1 MGRGNAGVGGT
12 GVSNAG
18 VAGGSVAVPDAG
30 RRVGVFGWG
39 IVAPRSADVDEFA
52 ANLEA
57 GGSWFGPFDGFGPSN
72 FLVGRPKFD
81 FSRYKAWIDQRHAP
95 NRYPRLV
102 DKMDPNTLYAVG
114 AFLQAL
120 GQNEGM
126 EEELTA
132 LGTAAHVYVGTG
144 LGALSTIY
152 DESIAHHRTQRRW
165 NRFWAQPER
174 NAALAAYRR
183 TGEVPA
189 GGGRDAAAG
198 DAEPP
203 PPAPESVADPEER
216 EEAQEA
222 WDAYWAWRS
231 DQLAEY
237 LEEHH
242 EIEGL
247 AVQGDVETGK
257 RALLREK
264 QRRHARLLE
273 KHRAPAPPWGAV
285 SANLLW
291 NIQNTPAAQISIL
304 GRITG
309 ATLAPGAACATFGA
323 ALKLGLDTIRRGEA
337 RAVVIG
343 ASDGPPHPLVVSAF
357 FNARVLAGDRD
368 VSKPLSELRGTH
380 VSGGAAIWILGD
392 YEHFTAKGMRP
403 VGLEPLEVGLS
414 SDADH
419 IITPSKEGPQTAIRA
434 ALAKAG
440 LAPEEIGGWDLHATA
455 TPGDYLEVEN
465 LRQLLPDTVLV
476 TARKGTFGHGMGA
489 CGGWELTAQYLGYA
503 SGRVYPTPLA
513 EDELN
518 GMIAGVHRRF
528 VYDRA
533 VDVDPSPV
541 GKLSMGV
548 GGINACV
555 LSRPWR

>member
-1 MGRGNAGVGGT
+1 MGSGEAGRGGGN
-12 GVSNAG
+12 G
-18 VAGGSVAVPDAG
+18 GGSGGGGRPAAAYDAG

-39 IVAPRSADVDEFA
+39 IVAPRSEDVDEFA
-52 ANLEA
+52 ANLDA
-57 GGSWFGPFDGFGPSN
+57 GGSWLAPFRGFGPSN

-81 FSRYKAWIDQRHAP
+81 FSRYREWIDRRHAP

-102 DKMDPNTLYAVG
+102 EKMDPSTLYAVG
-114 AFLQAL
+114 AFLQSL

-132 LGTAAHVYVGTG
+132 LGSAAHVYVGTG
-144 LGALSTIY
+144 LGALTTIY
-152 DESIAHHRTQRRW
+152 DESIAYHRAQRRW
-165 NRFWAQPER
+165 DRFWAQPER

-183 TGEVPA
+183 DGELPE
-189 GGGRDAAAG
+189 G
-198 DAEPP
+198 EPP
-203 PPAPESVADPEER
+203 PPPPETVADPEER
-216 EEAQEA
+216 EAAEEA
-222 WDAYWAWRS
+222 WDGYWAWRS
-231 DQLAEY
+231 DRLREY

-273 KHRAPAPPWGAV
+273 KHQAPAPPWGAV

-309 ATLAPGAACATFGA
+309 ATLAPGAACSTFGA
-323 ALKLGLDTIRRGEA
+323 ALKLGMDTIRRGEA

-343 ASDGPPHPLVVSAF
+343 ATDGPPHPLVVSAF

-380 VSGGAAIWILGD
+380 VSGGAAVWILGD
-392 YEHFTAKGMRP
+392 YEHFTARGMRP

-419 IITPSKEGPQTAIRA
+419 IITPSKEGPQTAIRS
-434 ALAKAG
+434 ALAKAA
-440 LAPEEIGGWDLHATA
+440 LAPEEIAGWDLHATA

-465 LRQLLPDTVLV
+465 LRQLLPESVLV

-503 SGRVYPTPLA
+503 RGRVHPTALT

-518 GMIAGVHRRF
+518 QMIGGVHRRF
-528 VYDRA
+528 VYDRS
-533 VDVDPSPV
+533 VEVGSSPV